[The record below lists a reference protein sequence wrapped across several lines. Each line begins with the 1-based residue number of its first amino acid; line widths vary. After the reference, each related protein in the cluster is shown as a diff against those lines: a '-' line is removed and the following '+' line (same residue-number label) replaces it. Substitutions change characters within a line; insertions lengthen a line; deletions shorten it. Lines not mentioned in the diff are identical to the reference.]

1 MDISSAK
8 FIELTDKQLFDTYFK
23 RYEPEISEFTFT
35 NLFMWRNHYEFQFI
49 EVENHLIV
57 FSKSFLGSR
66 GSPLSGKK
74 NSIFFL
80 PPIGPNPSDKIIALF
95 ETIDNAEIHR
105 LPEKIVEEMSNNN
118 MLNDMNIEIYE
129 DRANWDYVYEV
140 ENLKTLPGNKYRQN
154 RRWLNKFL
162 ENYEYEFKLLNGEL
176 IDLSKKLQL
185 EWCIMRGCEEDEDL
199 EEEQKAI
206 YEALD
211 NFDTLKFSGGIIC
224 IEEKCAAYTFGELLN
239 SNTMVIHI
247 EKANMKYEGA
257 YQAINNFFLNNC
269 CENAVFVNRE
279 QDLGIPGLRRAK
291 ESYKPSHMVKKS
303 VLYRKT

>member
-35 NLFMWRNHYEFQFI
+35 NLFMWRNYYEFQFI
-49 EVENHLIV
+49 EVENHLII

-66 GSPLSGKK
+66 DLTLSGKR

-80 PPIGPNPSDKIIALF
+80 PPIGPNPSEKIITLF

-105 LPEKIVEEMSNNN
+105 VPEKIVEEMSNNN
-118 MLNDMNIEIYE
+118 ILNEMNIEIYE

-140 ENLKTLPGNKYRQN
+140 EDLKTLPGNRYRQN

-162 ENYEYEFKLLNGEL
+162 ENYEYEFKLLNEEL

-185 EWCIMRGCEEDEDL
+185 EWCIMRGCEEDKSL

-224 IEEKCAAYTFGELLN
+224 IEDKCAAYTFGEILN

-257 YQAINNFFLNNC
+257 YQAINNFFVNNC

-291 ESYKPSHMVKKS
+291 ESYQPSHMVEKS
-303 VLYRKT
+303 VLYRKP